1 MKNEVYKTRSD
12 NTDELKEKIIEVI
25 DHINTSNILENVSR
39 NFYKRMNLCVDN
51 DGSHIEQLL

>member
-39 NFYKRMNLCVDN
+39 NFNKRMNLCVDN